1 MNDPGGSSSSSSS
14 SYPPDSHQSTHRG
27 TQPQNIPS
35 PPPTNGANSTSIT
48 NTTTSSSSNTGSGGG
63 GRLDACD
70 ASASS
75 ALGTSPTRMTT
86 GKSGRV
92 IEKLMAEN
100 DRLRRELKV
109 ETTAREEERKA
120 KEAIRQARDSL
131 QSTNQNLILQ
141 NNIDKSSL
149 LRKDRKIEELKA
161 DRDFEREQRLQL
173 DERAKI
179 QLKEG
184 DQQVQELKNTLS
196 REISERKL
204 AVNQYDTVREGFRRL
219 DDSYRQ
225 RVERLQAQVDAVRAE
240 RERDHQFLLR
250 LEVTVEQQRQE
261 LEKLRL
267 AKNKIT
273 ERCGA
278 VINEAQSEMR
288 RIRKM
293 AESHERILD
302 ETVRDAQA
310 TVHSMRH
317 LIGVEKAF
325 RPEEEPPTKAL
336 PVSPRH
342 QTRAFRV

>member
-1 MNDPGGSSSSSSS
+1 MNGLSSSNPFSGDPVDSD
-14 SYPPDSHQSTHRG
+14 YPPETH
-27 TQPQNIPS
+27 PHYFPS
-35 PPPTNGANSTSIT
+35 PPQGNGN
-48 NTTTSSSSNTGSGGG
+48 SSNSNIY
-63 GRLDACD
+63 LDPYD

-75 ALGTSPTRMTT
+75 NLGTSPTRMTT

-149 LRKDRKIEELKA
+149 ARKDRKIDELKA
-161 DRDFEREQRLQL
+161 DRTFERERRLEL
-173 DERAKI
+173 DFRAKI

-184 DQQVQELKNTLS
+184 DAQVQQLKNTLS
-196 REISERKL
+196 REKEERKL

-225 RVERLQAQVDAVRAE
+225 RVERLRCQLGAVQAE

-267 AKNKIT
+267 AKNRISEKC
-273 ERCGA
+273 EE
-278 VINEAQSEMR
+278 VLDEAQVEMR
-288 RIRKM
+288 RIQKM
-293 AESHERILD
+293 AQSQEQILRKAV
-302 ETVRDAQA
+302 EDAQT
-310 TVHSMRH
+310 TVKSLRH
-317 LIGVEKAF
+317 LIGVERAF
-325 RPEEEPPTKAL
+325 RPEE
-336 PVSPRH
+336 
-342 QTRAFRV
+342 

>member
-1 MNDPGGSSSSSSS
+1 
-14 SYPPDSHQSTHRG
+14 
-27 TQPQNIPS
+27 
-35 PPPTNGANSTSIT
+35 
-48 NTTTSSSSNTGSGGG
+48 
-63 GRLDACD
+63 
-70 ASASS
+70 
-75 ALGTSPTRMTT
+75 MTT

-131 QSTNQNLILQ
+131 QSTNQNLLLQ

-149 LRKDRKIEELKA
+149 ARKDRKIDELKA
-161 DRDFEREQRLQL
+161 DRDFERDQRLDL
-173 DERAKI
+173 DLRAKI

-184 DQQVQELKNTLS
+184 DAQVQHLKNTLS
-196 REISERKL
+196 REREERKL

-225 RVERLQAQVDAVRAE
+225 RTERLQAQIEVMQAA
-240 RERDHQFLLR
+240 RERDHQFLQR

-273 ERCGA
+273 EKCEE
-278 VINEAQSEMR
+278 VCDEAQAEMS
-288 RIRKM
+288 RIRKI
-293 AESHERILD
+293 AESQERILMD
-302 ETVRDAQA
+302 TLGDAQN
-310 TVHSMRH
+310 TVKLLLH
-317 LIGVEKAF
+317 LLGVERAF
-325 RPEEEPPTKAL
+325 RPGE
-336 PVSPRH
+336 
-342 QTRAFRV
+342 